1 MFRKKEDVPATDGV
15 RRVAA
20 TELEVNNASRDG
32 VYAFSIA
39 VFLVSFAVVFALTWV
54 WFSPVTV
61 AVSLAVAFLCVSSVR
76 MVPQWERAV
85 VLRFGKFDGEGAGGL
100 FLHSFHRVGC
110 HSYRSAR
117 YDFVVF
123 GRGRFDR

>member
-61 AVSLAVAFLCVSSVR
+61 AVSLAVAFLCVSSV
-76 MVPQWERAV
+76 PQPSPPRLPREP
-85 VLRFGKFDGEGAGGL
+85 
-100 FLHSFHRVGC
+100 C
-110 HSYRSAR
+110 HFRIPRS
-117 YDFVVF
+117 
-123 GRGRFDR
+123 